1 MTTRSPDTVDYI
13 VIGAGSAGCVVA
25 NRLSADPGCSVL
37 LLEAGGPD
45 DHLFLRMPL
54 AFLKAMFKPQFV
66 WNYMSEPEP
75 QLERPPAVAAAR
87 SSIGRQLFHQRHVLY
102 ARPFERF

>member
-1 MTTRSPDTVDYI
+1 MDFQMTARSPDTVDYI

-54 AFLKAMFKPQFV
+54 AFLKAMFKPRFV
-66 WNYMSEPEP
+66 WNYTSEPEP
-75 QLERPPAVAAAR
+75 QLD
-87 SSIGRQLFHQRHVLY
+87 GRQLWLPRGRLSN
-102 ARPFERF
+102 